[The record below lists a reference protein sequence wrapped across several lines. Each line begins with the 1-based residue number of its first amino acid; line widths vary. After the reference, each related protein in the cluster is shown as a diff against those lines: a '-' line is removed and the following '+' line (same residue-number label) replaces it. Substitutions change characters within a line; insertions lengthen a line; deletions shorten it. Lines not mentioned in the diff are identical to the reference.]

1 MKKQKWALIAGIAL
15 ALIAALCLWYTRP
28 QKLAAILG
36 GWRPD
41 SLSASASDPAPIL
54 TGDGQVVSNTD
65 VWLLNGVTADDPALE
80 EIWAALEEHTYRTPL
95 SSIPHNLFAPDKGY
109 VVHGSQGTVSL
120 IFGRENAAWVSVT
133 AYGDSSGTV
142 FISGPDNIGSYRSQ
156 AGAGLYDALAGIVRK
171 YGTLQEG

>member
-28 QKLAAILG
+28 QKLAAILD
-36 GWRPD
+36 GWKPD
-41 SLSASASDPAPIL
+41 SLSASVTDSTPVIK
-54 TGDGQVVSNTD
+54 GDQVTSNIDT
-65 VWLLNGVTADDPALE
+65 WLLNGTEEETPAVE
-80 EIWAALEEHTYRTPL
+80 EIWSVLEGREYRAPI

-120 IFGRENAAWVSVT
+120 IFSREGAAWVSVT

-142 FISGPDNIGSYRSQ
+142 FISSPDSIGSYRYQ
-156 AGAGLYDALAGIVRK
+156 AGEGLYDALASIVRQ
-171 YGTLQEG
+171 YGAPQKG